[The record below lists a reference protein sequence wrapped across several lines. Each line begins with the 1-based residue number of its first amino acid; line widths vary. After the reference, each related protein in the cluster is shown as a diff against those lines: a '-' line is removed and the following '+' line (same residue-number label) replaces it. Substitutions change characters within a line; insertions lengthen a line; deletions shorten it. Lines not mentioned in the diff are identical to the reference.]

1 VHGAAIGGV
10 SKRSEAALA
19 REALEEVCA
28 RADVKAAE
36 QLYSERFV
44 DHVNGKVF
52 RGHEGIRHSVGLYQV
67 LFEDLVIRVEDQV
80 SDGDKVASRFTL
92 TGRRGGR
99 SVSVSGLTISRFS
112 DGKIVEDFTVTDT
125 ASLLRQ
131 LGARGTLAMALA
143 WLRSRNRAR

>member
-67 LFEDLVIRVEDQV
+67 LFDELVIRVEDQV
-80 SDGDKVASRFTL
+80 SDGDKVVSRFIL
-92 TGRRGGR
+92 SGKRAGRR
-99 SVSVSGLTISRFS
+99 VSVSGITISRFS
-112 DGKIVEDFTVTDT
+112 NGKIVEDFTVTDT
-125 ASLLRQ
+125 ASLVRQ
-131 LGARGTLAMALA
+131 LGARGTLAVAVR
-143 WLRSRNRAR
+143 WLRAPRALS